1 MYKNP
6 QAIFEDLLL
15 KFNEDY
21 SNIKIITEARLYSQK
36 EWYMASFY
44 IIRKNMPNIT
54 VDTTT
59 LQKAIEVRILLINFL
74 KSKFIQDYDIL

>member
-15 KFNEDY
+15 KFNDDY

-44 IIRKNMPNIT
+44 IIRKNNPNIT
-54 VDTTT
+54 VWIPP
-59 LQKAIEVRILLINFL
+59 LYRKLLRL
-74 KSKFIQDYDIL
+74 EYY